1 MGISNL
7 HAEFRGGGEE
17 DGWFTFTSVAT
28 FNNASTYVLLASKE
42 VIPSKRFH
50 ESLNITKE
58 CQTKILEII
67 EFKSDLT
74 N

>member
-7 HAEFRGGGEE
+7 HAEFRGGGWV

-50 ESLNITKE
+50 ESLNTKE
-58 CQTKILEII
+58 CQTKILGII